1 MSAIACSETA
11 CSMNLQIPS
20 SPGSQ
25 PADLGVSD
33 VEIGGPDVL
42 SGSMSVCR
50 EYSLQ
55 QISGLGVA

>member
-1 MSAIACSETA
+1 MK
-11 CSMNLQIPS
+11 LQVPS
-20 SPGSQ
+20 LPGSQ
-25 PADLGVSD
+25 PADPGVSD

-42 SGSMSVCR
+42 SGSTSICR